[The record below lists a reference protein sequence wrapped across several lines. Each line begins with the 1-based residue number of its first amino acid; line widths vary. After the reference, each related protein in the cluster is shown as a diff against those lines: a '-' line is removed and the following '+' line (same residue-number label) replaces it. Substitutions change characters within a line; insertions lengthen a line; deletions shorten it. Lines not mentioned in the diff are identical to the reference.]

1 MSLKLTYNRSIH
13 YYLQTNKKN
22 NKLNT
27 VFTSHCTLVTLPLAR
42 HLVCCPLLTT
52 GRSHYKL
59 KSWALDILAKKLIYT
74 VDIWAIQFQL
84 TLKSMW
90 TIERLS
96 HLPVPT
102 CKVLHKF
109 DAFVEKYSS
118 GEIYLM
124 NSTPLLLGLNSL

>member
-1 MSLKLTYNRSIH
+1 M
-13 YYLQTNKKN
+13 
-22 NKLNT
+22 
-27 VFTSHCTLVTLPLAR
+27 V
-42 HLVCCPLLTT
+42 
-52 GRSHYKL
+52 
-59 KSWALDILAKKLIYT
+59 ILAKRLIYT

-96 HLPVPT
+96 RLPVPVLT

-124 NSTPLLLGLNSL
+124 NSTPLLLGLNTIKNGIIRLSPYLHVYLMF